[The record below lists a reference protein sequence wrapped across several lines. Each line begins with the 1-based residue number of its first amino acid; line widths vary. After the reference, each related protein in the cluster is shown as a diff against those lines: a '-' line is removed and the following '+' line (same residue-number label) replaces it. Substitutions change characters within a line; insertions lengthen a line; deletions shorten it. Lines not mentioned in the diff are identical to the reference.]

1 MKNEINLIMSQ
12 KQTFI
17 RKVLQESDLPEA
29 WLARKIS
36 VSPQKL
42 SYMLHKS
49 KTIDADLYDR
59 IIQVLSPYIQQTE
72 NETVEDLLKTTIIRI
87 SKLEKRIHELE
98 EENEFLREKNRGL
111 SVGVASFNTASP
123 KKMKG

>member
-59 IIQVLSPYIQQTE
+59 IIQVLSPYIQQTGLQGHSR
-72 NETVEDLLKTTIIRI
+72 NVSSQPILTRLIIFTH
-87 SKLEKRIHELE
+87 SGTHLQA
-98 EENEFLREKNRGL
+98 G
-111 SVGVASFNTASP
+111 
-123 KKMKG
+123 